1 MAGAKPKPPPISVSY
16 LEEGVIHNK
25 NHWPQQIHLHLSGKE
40 YQKLFAL
47 IAAYLLSFSEKK
59 MHFTAFK
66 KHYELWIKNIIP
78 WLFTDFD
85 SIKDFPWLNELMK
98 WKVSTFH

>member
-1 MAGAKPKPPPISVSY
+1 MAAAKPKPPPISVSY

-47 IAAYLLSFSEKK
+47 IAVYLLSFSEKK
-59 MHFTAFK
+59 NAFHSLQK
-66 KHYELWIKNIIP
+66 TL
-78 WLFTDFD
+78 
-85 SIKDFPWLNELMK
+85 
-98 WKVSTFH
+98 

>member
-16 LEEGVIHNK
+16 LEEDIIYNE

-66 KHYELWIKNIIP
+66 KHYEL
-78 WLFTDFD
+78 
-85 SIKDFPWLNELMK
+85 
-98 WKVSTFH
+98 